1 MLSLFRLALGKIML
15 ENPRTK
21 PMNKSSHKK
30 GLSNNMISERYTKAA
45 KTGYIA
51 MSAILGAIGIML
63 IVVPDFSAV
72 LAARICGGTLAA
84 FGIFKLIGYFSKDL
98 YRLAFQ
104 YDLAFGILLLSIGAV
119 MLIRPGKAIH
129 FICAMMGVYILADGL
144 MKIQISID
152 AKRFGLRSW
161 VYILITAFFAC
172 IAGLL
177 MLFRPDNGARI
188 LTILLGISLLSEGVL
203 NLLTAITAVKLR
215 NKNIIDVD
223 FTEND

>member
-1 MLSLFRLALGKIML
+1 
-15 ENPRTK
+15 
-21 PMNKSSHKK
+21 
-30 GLSNNMISERYTKAA
+30 MIFEQYTKTA
-45 KTGYIA
+45 KIGYIA
-51 MSAILGAIGIML
+51 MSAILGVIGIML
-63 IVVPDFSAV
+63 IAIPDFSV
-72 LAARICGGTLAA
+72 TLAARICGVTLAV

-129 FICAMMGVYILADGL
+129 FICAMLGVYILADGL
-144 MKIQISID
+144 MKVQIAID

-161 VYILITAFFAC
+161 LYIFITAILVC
-172 IAGLL
+172 IAGLI

-188 LTILLGISLLSEGVL
+188 LTILLGISLLSEAAL
-203 NLLTAITAVKLR
+203 NLLTALTAVKLR

-223 FTEND
+223 FIEKE